1 MPSYCY
7 YHFTR
12 TCLFYFMQYIHQYP
26 QRVEVYK
33 KKKKKIELHFE
44 PVEELTMCFIGTVF

>member
-1 MPSYCY
+1 MPSYYY

-33 KKKKKIELHFE
+33 KKKKIELHFE